1 MAVAGA
7 GGAPPAGPATGP
19 AIVLVAVPATVL
31 GAVRATVAVTVLVT
45 VPVTPLVTAGTT
57 LADVAVAGADVAG
70 ADVAGWVW
78 GCDPAGWPGAAE
90 PRPWVRLWTVWLTL
104 ASAPPAGD
112 WPALPPG
119 APDGTCPGGVLA
131 AAASAAGPV
140 LEPPDPPGMMS
151 WVIPWT
157 ADAAAL
163 AAGALAAGVLVPG
176 VLADGVLA
184 DGAGT
189 WFAAPLAAGAAGAG
203 TLAAGAAGEE
213 AALAAGAWLAGT
225 SWPAE
230 LGWPADA
237 GWAGGCGAG
246 GWPAEDGP
254 WPPLPGAG
262 VLPGPGR
269 RLWAAPATEPAADAA
284 LPGRLAVS
292 PLTPAAAAGPEG
304 CAEPGVCVVTGFWLA
319 DARPARST
327 AKTSAAAKPPHA
339 YRQTLTTSNK
349 ARERVADPSTAN
361 TLPPDPGNY
370 PYFPY
375 RRTTP

>member
-1 MAVAGA
+1 
-7 GGAPPAGPATGP
+7 
-19 AIVLVAVPATVL
+19 VLV
-31 GAVRATVAVTVLVT
+31 AVRATVAVTALVT
-45 VPVTPLVTAGTT
+45 VAVTPPVTAGTT
-57 LADVAVAGADVAG
+57 LADAAVTGPDAAGTG
-70 ADVAGWVW
+70 TGWPW
-78 GCDPAGWPGAAE
+78 ACDPPGCPGAAG
-90 PRPWVRLWTVWLTL
+90 PRPWVTLWTVCPTL

-119 APDGTCPGGVLA
+119 APDGACPGGVLA
-131 AAASAAGPV
+131 ASAAGPV
-140 LEPPDPPGMMS
+140 PEPPDPPGMMS
-151 WVIPWT
+151 WVTPLT
-157 ADAAAL
+157 ADTAAL
-163 AAGALAAGVLVPG
+163 AAGALAAGA
-176 VLADGVLA
+176 LAAGALA
-184 DGAGT
+184 AGAGT

-203 TLAAGAAGEE
+203 TLAARAAGEE
-213 AALAAGAWLAGT
+213 TALAAGAWLAGPGWPAELGWPAEAGWAGGCGAG

-246 GWPAEDGP
+246 SWPAEDGP
-254 WPPLPGAG
+254 WLPPLPCVG
-262 VLPGPGR
+262 VPPGPGR

-292 PLTPAAAAGPEG
+292 PLTPAAAAEPGLCAEVEG
-304 CAEPGVCVVTGFWLA
+304 CADAGFWSA
-319 DARPARST
+319 DARPASST
-327 AKTSAAAKPPHA
+327 AKTSAAARAPHA

-375 RRTTP
+375 RRTTPDLLSCPRMGRLPA